1 MRCPFFGERQARI
14 FRGLVYREYLQTVRP
29 YWGWGS
35 SVLFSPIGIR
45 CETYQIVVTSLLLQS
60 ISELL
65 SRTATE
71 ALSCRRGLN
80 YLDPE
85 QIGRMTEW
93 RIHLTFDDGP
103 HPTNTPKVLEELKHA
118 GIQATFFV
126 KGNLLKTSLGQELI
140 QRAAA
145 EGHQI
150 GNHTYSHPRLT
161 ELTEDQIRQEVLR
174 TEELIGDVDQGI
186 KILRPPFGAYNPM
199 VDQVAQELGY
209 RLVLWN
215 VDSCDW
221 HPKYVHRWVEHAMK
235 QIMNQKQSVVLAH
248 DSQTTTVTRVGSLIA
263 QIQDLPGSSFIRY
276 REAFP

>member
-1 MRCPFFGERQARI
+1 GDLTNGVAM
-14 FRGLVYREYLQTVRP
+14 
-29 YWGWGS
+29 
-35 SVLFSPIGIR
+35 
-45 CETYQIVVTSLLLQS
+45 TSLLLQS
-60 ISELL
+60 VSQLL
-65 SRTATE
+65 SRMATE
-71 ALSCRRGLN
+71 VLSSRGGMNHFDL
-80 YLDPE
+80 E
-85 QIGRMTEW
+85 QFERITER

-126 KGNLLKTSLGQELI
+126 KGKHLESSLGQEVI

-161 ELTEDQIRQEVLR
+161 ELTEPQIRQEILM
-174 TEELIGDVDQGI
+174 TEQLIGDEDQGI
-186 KILRPPFGAYNPM
+186 KILRPPFGAHNLV

-221 HPKYVHRWVEHAMK
+221 HPKYVDRWVEHAMK
-235 QIMNQKQSVVLAH
+235 QIMTHEQSVVLAH
-248 DSQTTTVTRVGSLIA
+248 DSQTTTVTRVAALIA

-276 REAFP
+276 REAFA